1 MATPP
6 REAVKAGETQAV
18 LQSEQWVGPLPPPAA
33 LAQFE
38 QIIPGGAE
46 RILRMTEQEH
56 AHRLSQEQEGLRA
69 DIKDSRRG
77 QWFGAIIAFSAIVG
91 AVVNATL
98 GGPWQASVALVGVPL
113 LGVVQA
119 FIRGR
124 DSGTGE

>member
-1 MATPP
+1 MATPL
-6 REAVKAGETQAV
+6 REAVRAGETQTV

-69 DIKDSRRG
+69 EVKDSRRG
-77 QWFGAIIAFSAIVG
+77 QWLGATIALSAIVG
-91 AVVNATL
+91 ALVNAAL

-119 FIRGR
+119 FLRGR
-124 DSGTGE
+124 DSGTG